1 MKLELGELVGQG
13 AGAEVFALDEHR
25 VIKLFRPGVDPRIPK
40 YEVRVVKAVMDA
52 GAPAPEVL
60 DVVTVEGRPGIVYA
74 RYDGPTLLACLM
86 NGQVSPDDGGQILAR
101 LHHSIH
107 VAAHKADVK
116 TFRAWTLV
124 TLEILVSHGLPRDVR
139 ERVQELIMSLPE
151 DGVLCHGDGHPGNVL
166 MTAAGP
172 VAVDWISAMNSNP
185 LVDVARQ
192 HLTLTMVAPAA
203 LRESLLT
210 KVDASFIGTYAALSG
225 TDAAGL
231 LSEVRPYMVV
241 MAAMRMSESASS
253 EGEKRRLT
261 EYVRSNAGLA

>member
-1 MKLELGELVGQG
+1 
-13 AGAEVFALDEHR
+13 
-25 VIKLFRPGVDPRIPK
+25 
-40 YEVRVVKAVMDA
+40 
-52 GAPAPEVL
+52 
-60 DVVTVEGRPGIVYA
+60 
-74 RYDGPTLLACLM
+74 
-86 NGQVSPDDGGQILAR
+86 
-101 LHHSIH
+101 
-107 VAAHKADVK
+107 
-116 TFRAWTLV
+116 
-124 TLEILVSHGLPRDVR
+124 VSHGLPRDVR
-139 ERVQELIMSLPE
+139 QRVRELIMSLPE

-210 KVDASFIGTYAALSG
+210 KVDASFIATYAALSG